1 MKTIGFIGIGVM
13 GQPMALNLVEDG
25 VPLIVWN
32 RTAQRC
38 ERVQAAGAEVANTP
52 EEVFEKARVVI
63 LMMIDGSSMDVVLG
77 RGSAQ
82 FSTNVAGHLVV
93 NMGTT
98 SPEYSAAL
106 ETDIVKAGGQ
116 YVEAPV
122 SGSRAPAAAGQL
134 VAMLAGA
141 DTSTVEEVRRLI
153 RPMCRESI
161 ICGPV
166 PSALRMKLA
175 VNLYM
180 ISMITA
186 LAEAVQ
192 FANRHGLDLTR
203 FAAVLEAGPM
213 DSPLA
218 QMKTKKLIDND
229 FEVQAAITDVLK
241 NTRLVADAARTSGI
255 ASPLID
261 VCAELYGETMDM
273 GLGAQDMVAVIRA
286 LEART
291 ARES

>member
-1 MKTIGFIGIGVM
+1 METVGFIGIGVM
-13 GQPMALNLVEDG
+13 GQPMALNLVKDG
-25 VPLIVWN
+25 VPLLVWN
-32 RTAQRC
+32 RTAERC
-38 ERVQAAGAEVANTP
+38 ERVRAAGAEVATTP
-52 EEVFEKARVVI
+52 EEVFENARVVI
-63 LMMIDGSSMDVVLG
+63 LMMIDSAAMDAVLG

-82 FSTNVAGHLVV
+82 FSANVAGHLVV
-93 NMGTT
+93 HMGTT
-98 SPEYSAAL
+98 SAEYSAAL
-106 ETDIVKAGGQ
+106 ETDILNAGGQ

-122 SGSRAPAAAGQL
+122 SGSRAPATAGQL

-141 DTSTVEEVRRLI
+141 DASTVEEVRQLI

-192 FANRHGLDLTR
+192 FANRHGLDLSR

-218 QMKTKKLIDND
+218 RMKTKKLIDND

-241 NTRLVADAARTSGI
+241 NSRLVADAARTSGT

-261 VCAELYGETMDM
+261 VCAELYDETMAM